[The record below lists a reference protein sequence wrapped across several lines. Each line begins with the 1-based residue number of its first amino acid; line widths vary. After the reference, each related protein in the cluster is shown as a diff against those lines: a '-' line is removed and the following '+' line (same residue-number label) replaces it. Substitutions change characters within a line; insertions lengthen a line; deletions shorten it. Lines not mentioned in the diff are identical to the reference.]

1 MISRMTLPK
10 TKLFTKKK
18 VIIVQVI
25 INSVVLIDTFFDKLT
40 IFLSKAV
47 NKFDN
52 LILMRDFN
60 VNKTKDNSSGLDK
73 LEELRLISPGGLN
86 KKEMQLS
93 LYDIFSVFIFNELY
107 LFA

>member
-73 LEELRLISPGGLN
+73 LEELRLISPGVLN